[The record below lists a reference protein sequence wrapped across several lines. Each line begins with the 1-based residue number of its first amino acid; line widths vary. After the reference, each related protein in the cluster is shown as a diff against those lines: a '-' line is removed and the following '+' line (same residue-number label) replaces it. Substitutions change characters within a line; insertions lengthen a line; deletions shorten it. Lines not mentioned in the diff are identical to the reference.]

1 MQYYRVSPL
10 CSNLPTSPA
19 PQHKV
24 ADDVTKDGVSS
35 TPFTHRMAVDEADAA
50 SRASGRNGMLQGG
63 QSLVQYYY
71 YILDSG
77 KNPGVVAALGD
88 LYLDGGHGVERDY
101 KTAFEWYTK
110 AAAEDHGRAWGA
122 LGHMHTHG
130 LGVPVNYSAAFHAFN
145 MVKCLNLVCEALPQ
159 KYFLYS
165 TLGYYLS
172 V

>member
-1 MQYYRVSPL
+1 MS
-10 CSNLPTSPA
+10 TSPA

-50 SRASGRNGMLQGG
+50 SMASGRNGMLQGG

-88 LYLDGGHGVERDY
+88 LYVDEH
-101 KTAFEWYTK
+101 
-110 AAAEDHGRAWGA
+110 
-122 LGHMHTHG
+122 
-130 LGVPVNYSAAFHAFN
+130 
-145 MVKCLNLVCEALPQ
+145 
-159 KYFLYS
+159 LYNIQCS
-165 TLGYYLS
+165 EIFTL
-172 V
+172 